1 MKIGIAG
8 SLESN
13 DCLVTIKESDAL
25 SIKVQSIVDVF
36 YHDQIVDL
44 IKTVLDDVNI
54 INVDVT
60 VIDKGALNYTIKA
73 RLLTALHR
81 MEASHA

>member
-13 DCLVTIKESDAL
+13 DCLVTIKESKEF
-25 SIKVQSIVDVF
+25 SIQVQSIVDVF

-44 IKTVLDDVNI
+44 ISSVLEDMNMK
-54 INVDVT
+54 NVEVT
-60 VIDKGALNYTIKA
+60 LVDKGALNYTIKA

-81 MEASHA
+81 MEANHA

>member
-13 DCLVTIKESDAL
+13 DCLVTIKENQVY
-25 SIKVQSIVDVF
+25 SIKVQSIVDAF
-36 YHDQIVDL
+36 YHDQIVEL
-44 IKTVLDDVNI
+44 VTSILEEMNI
-54 INVDVT
+54 SLVEVT
-60 VIDKGALNYTIKA
+60 IIDKGALNYTIKA

-81 MEASHA
+81 MEANRA

>member
-13 DCLVTIKESDAL
+13 DCLVTIKQNPNF

-36 YHDQIVDL
+36 YHDQIV
-44 IKTVLDDVNI
+44 
-54 INVDVT
+54 
-60 VIDKGALNYTIKA
+60 
-73 RLLTALHR
+73 
-81 MEASHA
+81 E

>member
-13 DCLVTIKESDAL
+13 DCLVTIKESDAF

-44 IKTVLDDVNI
+44 IKTVLEDVNI

>member
-13 DCLVTIKESDAL
+13 DCLVTIKESETL
-25 SIKVQSIVDVF
+25 SIKVQSIVDAF
-36 YHDQIVDL
+36 YHDQIVAF
-44 IKTVLDDVNI
+44 IESVLADVNHDK
-54 INVDVT
+54 VDVT

-81 MEASHA
+81 MEVSHA

>member
-13 DCLVTIKESDAL
+13 DCLVTIKVHPQF
-25 SIKVQSIVDVF
+25 SIKVQSIVDVY
-36 YHDQIVDL
+36 YHDQIVAL
-44 IKTVLDDVNI
+44 LTSVLEEMNI
-54 INVDVT
+54 TQVEVT
-60 VIDKGALNYTIKA
+60 VIDKGALNYTLKA

-81 MEASHA
+81 MEANHA

>member
-13 DCLVTIKESDAL
+13 DCLVTIKDSDVL
-25 SIKVQSIVDVF
+25 SIKVQSIVDAF
-36 YHDQIVDL
+36 YHDQIVEL
-44 IKTVLDDVNI
+44 IQTVLEDVNMAH
-54 INVDVT
+54 VDVT

>member
-13 DCLVTIKESDAL
+13 DCLVTIKESDIL

-36 YHDQIVDL
+36 YHDQIMDL
-44 IKTVLDDVNI
+44 IKAILEDVN
-54 INVDVT
+54 VSHVEVT